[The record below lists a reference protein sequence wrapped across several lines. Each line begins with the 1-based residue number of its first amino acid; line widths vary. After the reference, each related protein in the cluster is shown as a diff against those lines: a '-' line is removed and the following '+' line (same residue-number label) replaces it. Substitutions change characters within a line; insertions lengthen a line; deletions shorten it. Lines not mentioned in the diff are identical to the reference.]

1 MTRVLIV
8 DDEPLNLCT
17 LEAMLAPE
25 GYELYFAENSD
36 AAWLEA
42 TRHRPDVILL
52 DVMMP
57 GVDGYQLCRRIRSA
71 DMLREVTVLLVT
83 ALDDQRSRLRGLEAG
98 ADDFITK
105 PVNKEELRARLR
117 TVASL
122 NRFRKIAEE
131 REKARAALEAFS
143 LRLEEQVRN
152 RTRELEEANSL
163 LMSYASF
170 VSHDLR
176 SPLSIMKGYLSLLD
190 SGVVPVSEEAAS
202 MVTQCFDAA
211 KSMERLIN
219 DILQLARGDAMP
231 SAGAEPTDPRPIID
245 RVIQHVCGW
254 CHSRPPQISI
264 GELPHV
270 AAHPLLL
277 ERVFHHVIGNAVK
290 YTAHRSEPCIE
301 IGGSVTP
308 EGPVIFVR
316 DNGSGFD
323 QRQADRLFQEF
334 SRLETSDGTEGLGL
348 GLSLVA
354 RLMQAHHGR
363 IWAEGVVNEG
373 ATFHIQFAA
382 AGAVS
387 SNAA

>member
-25 GYELYFAENSD
+25 GYELYFADNSD

-42 TRHRPDVILL
+42 IRLRPDIILL

-57 GVDGYQLCRRIRSA
+57 GVDGYDLCRRIRA
-71 DMLREVTVLLVT
+71 AETLREVPVLLVT
-83 ALDDQRSRLRGLEAG
+83 ALDDHRSRLKGLEAG
-98 ADDFITK
+98 ADDFLTK

-122 NRFRKIAEE
+122 NRFRKIADE
-131 REKARAALEAFS
+131 REKARAALEAFN
-143 LRLEEQVRN
+143 LRLEEQVRR
-152 RTRELEEANSL
+152 RTHELEEANSL
-163 LMSYASF
+163 LMSYANF

-176 SPLSIMKGYLSLLD
+176 SPLAIMKGYLSLLD
-190 SGVVPVSEEAAS
+190 SGVIPVGEEAAPI
-202 MVTQCFDAA
+202 VAQCFDAA

-219 DILQLARGDAMP
+219 DILQLARGDVSP
-231 SAGAEPTDPRPIID
+231 GAAVQPINPRPIID
-245 RVIQHVCGW
+245 RVIQHACGYVA
-254 CHSRPPQISI
+254 RPPKITI
-264 GELPHV
+264 GRLPLV
-270 AAHPLLL
+270 AAHPLLI

-290 YTAHRSEPCIE
+290 YTAHRPEPRIE
-301 IGGSVTP
+301 IGTIDDP
-308 EGPVIFVR
+308 AGPVIFVR

-334 SRLETSDGTEGLGL
+334 SRLSTAEGTEGLGL

-354 RLMQAHHGR
+354 RLLRAHQGR
-363 IWAEGVVNEG
+363 IWAEGVVGEG
-373 ATFHIQFAA
+373 ATFHVQFAT
-382 AGAVS
+382 AGAMS
-387 SNAA
+387 TTAA